1 MSRAARILHR
11 SRLRSRGALAVAVA
25 VVASWSL
32 TGCALACTE
41 AGYVNTLTVRITGE
55 APSEMAGIELCAEA
69 GCVDGVRGGAGGE
82 WTFALFVSAPRHP
95 RIIARDAARTVVA
108 VWVPDVEWRAT
119 SEPNGPG
126 CDNRSTAAP
135 LTLDAS
141 TSQP

>member
-1 MSRAARILHR
+1 MRHR

-41 AGYVNTLTVRITGE
+41 AGYVNALTVRIAGD
-55 APSEMAGIELCAEA
+55 APSEIAGVALCAEA
-69 GCVDGVRGGAGGE
+69 GCVDGVRGGESDE
-82 WTFALFVSAPRHP
+82 WTFELFVSAPPHP
-95 RIIARDAARTVVA
+95 RIIAADAAGTVLA
-108 VWVPDVEWRAT
+108 VWEPDVDWRAT
-119 SEPNGPG
+119 SEP
-126 CDNRSTAAP
+126 TAAP